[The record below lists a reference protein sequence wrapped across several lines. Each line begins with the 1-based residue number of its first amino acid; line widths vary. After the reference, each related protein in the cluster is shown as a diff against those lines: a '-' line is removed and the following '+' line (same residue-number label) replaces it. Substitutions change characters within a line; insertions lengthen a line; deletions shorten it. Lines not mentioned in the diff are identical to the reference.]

1 MKRVLTILLLTFL
14 SVPAIYGQVYDTI
27 RIQIDGMT
35 CSLCSK
41 NVQDQLERIYYIKK
55 ISIELN
61 SNIAVLLVDTINN
74 VNPEEM
80 AKAVWNAGFTVG
92 AFEIPIAKSNRTN
105 GIYSYTFLSV
115 TSETTPLK
123 KAGYYT
129 LVGKWYMNQES
140 FKKVKKQ
147 MTGMTFVSPPV
158 GSKLVYYY

>member
-1 MKRVLTILLLTFL
+1 MKRILVVILFTFC
-14 SVPAIYGQVYDTI
+14 SIPSIFGQVYDTI
-27 RIQIDGMT
+27 RVQIDGMT

-41 NVQDQLERIYYIKK
+41 NVQDQLERIHYIKK

-61 SNIAVLLVDTINN
+61 SNIAVLLLDTVDT
-74 VNPEEM
+74 VNLEEI

-92 AFEIPIAKSNRTN
+92 AFEIPIAKNSRSN

-115 TSETTPLK
+115 TPESTPLK

-129 LVGKWYMNQES
+129 LVGKWYMNQET

-147 MTGMTFVSPPV
+147 MTGMMYVSPPV
-158 GSKLVYYY
+158 GSKIIYYY

>member
-1 MKRVLTILLLTFL
+1 MKWIFPVFLLICVHASKAQVL
-14 SVPAIYGQVYDTI
+14 DTVKV
-27 RIQIDGMT
+27 QIDGMT

-41 NVQDQLERIYYIKK
+41 NVQDQLEKLNYIKK

-61 SNIAVLLVDTINN
+61 TNIAVLIVDTTDVVDI
-74 VNPEEM
+74 EAI

-92 AFEIPIAKSNRTN
+92 AFQIPISKDSRTH
-105 GIYSYTFLSV
+105 GIYAYTFLSV
-115 TSETTPLK
+115 TSENTPLK

-129 LVGKWYMNQES
+129 LVGKWYMNQET

-147 MTGMTFVSPPV
+147 MSGMTYVSPPV

>member
-1 MKRVLTILLLTFL
+1 MKQVFSLFVISFIITT
-14 SVPAIYGQVYDTI
+14 SACAQVYDTV

-41 NVQDQLERIYYIKK
+41 SVQDQLERLYYIKK

-61 SNIAVLLVDTINN
+61 TSIAVLLVDT
-74 VNPEEM
+74 VDAVSPEDM

-92 AFEIPIAKSNRTN
+92 VFLIPISKDNRTN
-105 GIYSYTFLSV
+105 GIYSYTYFSM
-115 TSETTPLK
+115 TSESVPLQ

-129 LVGKWYMNQES
+129 LVGKWYMNQET

-147 MTGMTFVSPPV
+147 MKGMTYVSPPV
-158 GSKLVYYY
+158 GSKIVYYY